1 VLSLHH
7 PIVSVYCCSFIL
19 RAHGHLAATT
29 TPSISDSSQEGGHP
43 CCAHSPEGLQGGGS
57 TAGRAARTIDPRKP
71 PSFLAVH
78 CGDAA
83 RLAGRCGRS
92 VYRVIVGIGRWAW
105 GSRGE
110 GTEGACVVG
119 GEGGLRIDEKEQED
133 ELDRYGATLYC
144 DSESVGWFR
153 TRVSLALFFL
163 RRYGRGVRSPVRVFS
178 SPPRSRCIHVHT
190 VAFLMEHRPTNFTAQ
205 RNGELSI
212 MLSSGLTATH
222 HKNTNRHRLVPR
234 SVTYNSRPIRFS
246 DFCYSW
252 SINVSPEAN
261 H

>member
-1 VLSLHH
+1 MRRNRRMSWTGTVPPST
-7 PIVSVYCCSFIL
+7 V
-19 RAHGHLAATT
+19 
-29 TPSISDSSQEGGHP
+29 TPSRWVGLGE
-43 CCAHSPEGLQGGGS
+43 CWALCTRARVCAV
-57 TAGRAARTIDPRKP
+57 AVR
-71 PSFLAVH
+71 FLIAY
-78 CGDAA
+78 
-83 RLAGRCGRS
+83 RMLAH
-92 VYRVIVGIGRWAW
+92 
-105 GSRGE
+105 
-110 GTEGACVVG
+110 
-119 GEGGLRIDEKEQED
+119 
-133 ELDRYGATLYC
+133 
-144 DSESVGWFR
+144 R